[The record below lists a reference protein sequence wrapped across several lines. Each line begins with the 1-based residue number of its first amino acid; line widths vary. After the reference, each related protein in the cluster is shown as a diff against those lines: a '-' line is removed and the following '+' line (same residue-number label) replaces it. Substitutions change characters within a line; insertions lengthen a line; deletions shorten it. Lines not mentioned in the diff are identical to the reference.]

1 MADRATQLV
10 NFFETTS
17 VGILPSGDD
26 SMTLADSPGVSAS
39 LADEDTWFYLV
50 IDPDNSGS
58 REVITVKTSSGTSLS
73 LIERDLEND
82 YLGSPPDHQS
92 GTTVRMAVLAQH
104 ITDQNDRVTTNI
116 SDLDSALTTFNTD
129 SASAITTFNTNSASA
144 ISTFNTDSAQEI
156 TDFNTDS
163 ASAISTFNTN
173 SSSAITTF
181 NSDGATA
188 ISNINA
194 SSATSMVSNATD
206 GTSIDVDID
215 NDYMVVYD
223 ATDSTSKKVYA
234 NQTNKELKGYKE
246 TDVAL
251 TSTSGVV
258 AIDLNNG
265 NTGSLTLTE
274 NVTDIDFTNVPV
286 NGVGTFTLKITQDST
301 TAYTVAINAITVNGG
316 GDVTAKTAGAGGYT
330 MTATLDA
337 EDLLFFLFFD
347 ESTPYLTASQEM
359 S

>member
-17 VGILPSGDD
+17 VGILPSGNT
-26 SMTLADSPGVSAS
+26 SLTLADSPGISAS

-58 REVITVKTSSGTSLS
+58 REVIVVKTSSGTTLS
-73 LIERDLEND
+73 LIGRDLEND

-104 ITDQNDRVTTNI
+104 ITDQNDRVATNI
-116 SDLDSALTTFNTD
+116 TDLDSALTTFNT
-129 SASAITTFNTNSASA
+129 NSS
-144 ISTFNTDSAQEI
+144 
-156 TDFNTDS
+156 
-163 ASAISTFNTN
+163 SAISTFNTN
-173 SSSAITTF
+173 SASEISTF
-181 NSDGATA
+181 NTDTASALTQFETDNDAAIATFNTDGATA

-215 NDYMVVYD
+215 NDYIVVYD

-246 TDVAL
+246 TDVDL

-258 AIDLNNG
+258 SIDLNNG

-274 NVTDIDFTNVPV
+274 NITDIDFTNVPA
-286 NGVGTFTLKITQDST
+286 NGVGSFTLKITQDST
-301 TAYTVAINAITVNGG
+301 TAYTVAINAITVNAG

-347 ESTPYLTASQEM
+347 EGTPYLTANQEM